1 MRFRTILTLATFL
14 LLCFTVAIW
23 SDPLPTHAV
32 VSAFNPAAPTQSV
45 SGKVSAIGDTSFS
58 VDVKKSQ
65 DVQTLQFL
73 VDENTKIQG
82 KLEVGS
88 QAIVEYREDND
99 KNIAVN
105 VVVQPSSTL
114 HP

>member
-1 MRFRTILTLATFL
+1 MRFRTIFTVATFL

-23 SDPLPTHAV
+23 SDPLPTHPAV
-32 VSAFNPAAPTQSV
+32 SVFNPAAATQSV

-88 QAIVEYREDND
+88 QAIVEYREDNG